1 MPNDY
6 SRERLQGSVLSMLT
20 FTNDDYSLDLDSQR
34 KHVRWLID
42 QGMVE
47 GKCVHLIAGGA
58 GETYMLEEDEFR
70 ALADLIIDEGK
81 GVAPTMVMVS
91 ELSARAA
98 ARKCA
103 YAAQAGIDFVLLSP
117 PHYSQ
122 PTEEDI
128 YLHHKY
134 VNDRVDIGIMTYN
147 SFWVMPGGYS
157 YSPTLFEKLAD
168 LDNVVGVKWTG
179 TSTEDYLGFQQMF
192 GDRFAL
198 SENRQFFGMGARF
211 GMKSRIDVMANAA
224 PRLSLHQ
231 TKLTQEGRYDELETL
246 YRQLQFDPSTVAA
259 GGASPPPWLP
269 TVPTPGCSSAS
280 WASRPARP
288 SPDRP
293 SRHRSTS
300 TSGASQSRSAAS
312 SIGSIGTSPC
322 WTEPPVTVR
331 GHLRGP

>member
-6 SRERLQGSVLSMLT
+6 SRERLQGSILSMLT
-20 FTNDDYSLDLDSQR
+20 FTNDDYSLDLDGQR

-103 YAAQAGIDFVLLSP
+103 YAAEAGIDFVLLSP

-122 PTEEDI
+122 PTEDDI

-157 YSPTLFEKLAD
+157 YSSCPF
-168 LDNVVGVKWTG
+168 
-179 TSTEDYLGFQQMF
+179 
-192 GDRFAL
+192 
-198 SENRQFFGMGARF
+198 
-211 GMKSRIDVMANAA
+211 
-224 PRLSLHQ
+224 
-231 TKLTQEGRYDELETL
+231 
-246 YRQLQFDPSTVAA
+246 
-259 GGASPPPWLP
+259 
-269 TVPTPGCSSAS
+269 
-280 WASRPARP
+280 
-288 SPDRP
+288 
-293 SRHRSTS
+293 
-300 TSGASQSRSAAS
+300 
-312 SIGSIGTSPC
+312 
-322 WTEPPVTVR
+322 
-331 GHLRGP
+331 

>member
-1 MPNDY
+1 MPNDF
-6 SRERLQGSVLSMLT
+6 SRERLQGSILSMLT
-20 FTNDDYSLDLDSQR
+20 FTNDDYSVDLDSQR

-47 GKCVHLIAGGA
+47 GQCVHLIAGGA
-58 GETYMLEEDEFR
+58 GETYMLEEDEFQ

-98 ARKCA
+98 ARKCK
-103 YAAQAGIDFVLLSP
+103 YAADAGVDFVLLSP

-147 SFWVMPGGYS
+147 SYWVMPGGYS
-157 YSPTLFEKLAD
+157 YSPSLFEKLAE

-179 TSTEDYLGFQQMF
+179 ATTEDYLGFQQMF
-192 GDRFAL
+192 GDRFAM
-198 SENRQFFGMGARF
+198 SENRQFFGMGAEF

-231 TKLTQEGRYDELETL
+231 TRSMKEGKYDEIAAL
-246 YRQLQFDPSTVAA
+246 YRQINFNPVYQRGRARAGAQMVADGPHARMLMRLVGLGTGPAFPGQAEPSQAYVDFWKE
-259 GGASPPPWLP
+259 SIEM
-269 TVPTPGCSSAS
+269 
-280 WASRPARP
+280 
-288 SPDRP
+288 
-293 SRHRSTS
+293 
-300 TSGASQSRSAAS
+300 SGVLEWVDWDQS
-312 SIGSIGTSPC
+312 I
-322 WTEPPVTVR
+322 
-331 GHLRGP
+331 LD

>member
-1 MPNDY
+1 MANDY
-6 SRERLQGSVLSMLT
+6 SRDRLQGSVLSMLT
-20 FTNDDYSLDLDSQR
+20 FTNDDYSVDLDSQR
-34 KHVRWLID
+34 RHVRWLID

-58 GETYMLEEDEFR
+58 GETYMLEEPEFQ
-70 ALADLIIDEGK
+70 ALSELIIDEGK
-81 GVAPTMVMVS
+81 CVAPTMVMVS

-98 ARKCA
+98 ARKCKI
-103 YAAQAGIDFVLLSP
+103 AADAGIDFVLLSP

-122 PTEEDI
+122 PSEEDI

-134 VNDRVDIGIMTYN
+134 VADRVDIGIMTYN

-157 YSPTLFEKLAD
+157 YSPALFEKLAE

-192 GDRFAL
+192 GDRFAM

-231 TKLTQEGRYDELETL
+231 TNLTQEGRFDEVEAL
-246 YRQLQFDPSTVAA
+246 YRQINFDPVYKRGRVRAGAQMVADGPHA
-259 GGASPPPWLP
+259 RMLLRLMGLETGPSF
-269 TVPTPGCSSAS
+269 PGQAE
-280 WASRPARP
+280 P
-288 SPDRP
+288 SQAYVDFWKE
-293 SRHRSTS
+293 TIEL
-300 TSGASQSRSAAS
+300 SGVLDWVDWDQS
-312 SIGSIGTSPC
+312 I
-322 WTEPPVTVR
+322 
-331 GHLRGP
+331 LD

>member
-1 MPNDY
+1 MANDY

-20 FTNDDYSLDLDSQR
+20 FTNDDYSVDLDGQR
-34 KHVRWLID
+34 RHVRWLID

-58 GETYMLEEDEFR
+58 GETYMLEEPEFK
-70 ALADLIIDEGK
+70 ALSELIIDEGK

-98 ARKCA
+98 ARKCKI
-103 YAAQAGIDFVLLSP
+103 AADAGVDFVLLSP

-122 PTEEDI
+122 PSEEDI

-134 VNDRVDIGIMTYN
+134 VADRVDIGIMTYN

-157 YSPTLFEKLAD
+157 YSPALFEKLAD
-168 LDNVVGVKWTG
+168 IDKVVGVKWTG

-192 GDRFAL
+192 GDRFAM

-231 TKLTQEGRYDELETL
+231 TNLTQEGRFDEVEALYRRINFDPVYKRGRARAGAQMVADGPHARMLLRLMGLETG
-246 YRQLQFDPSTVAA
+246 PSF
-259 GGASPPPWLP
+259 
-269 TVPTPGCSSAS
+269 PGQAE
-280 WASRPARP
+280 P
-288 SPDRP
+288 SQTYVDFWKE
-293 SRHRSTS
+293 TMEL
-300 TSGASQSRSAAS
+300 SGVLDWVDWDQS
-312 SIGSIGTSPC
+312 I
-322 WTEPPVTVR
+322 
-331 GHLRGP
+331 LD

>member
-6 SRERLQGSVLSMLT
+6 RRERLQGSILSMPT
-20 FTNDDYSLDLDSQR
+20 FTNDDHSLDLDSQR
-34 KHVRWLID
+34 KHIRWLID

-58 GETYMLEEDEFR
+58 GETYMLEEQEFQ

-81 GVAPTMVMVS
+81 GAAPTMVMVA

-103 YAAQAGIDFVLLSP
+103 YAANAGIDFVLLSP

-134 VNDRVDIGIMTYN
+134 VADRVDIGIMTYN
-147 SFWVMPGGYS
+147 SFWVMPGSYS
-157 YSPTLFEKLAD
+157 YTPSLFEKLAN

-179 TSTEDYLGFQQMF
+179 ASTEDYLGFQQMF
-192 GDRFAL
+192 GDRFAM

-211 GMKSRIDVMANAA
+211 GMQSRIDVIANAA

-231 TKLTQEGRYDELETL
+231 TALTQQGRFDELYAL
-246 YRQLQFDPSTVAA
+246 YRQLQFDTIYQRGRARVTARMVADGPHARMLLRLLGLNAGPSF
-259 GGASPPPWLP
+259 
-269 TVPTPGCSSAS
+269 PGQA
-280 WASRPARP
+280 
-288 SPDRP
+288 
-293 SRHRSTS
+293 
-300 TSGASQSRSAAS
+300 
-312 SIGSIGTSPC
+312 
-322 WTEPPVTVR
+322 EPPAEYVEYWRESIAQNGILEWVDWN
-331 GHLRGP
+331 HALLD

>member
-1 MPNDY
+1 MPQPGNA
-6 SRERLQGSVLSMLT
+6 LT
-20 FTNDDYSLDLDSQR
+20 P
-34 KHVRWLID
+34 
-42 QGMVE
+42 
-47 GKCVHLIAGGA
+47 
-58 GETYMLEEDEFR
+58 LE
-70 ALADLIIDEGK
+70 
-81 GVAPTMVMVS
+81 
-91 ELSARAA
+91 
-98 ARKCA
+98 
-103 YAAQAGIDFVLLSP
+103 AGIDFVLLSP

-157 YSPTLFEKLAD
+157 YSPALFEKLAD

-231 TKLTQEGRYDELETL
+231 TKLTQEGRYDELEAL
-246 YRQLQFDPSTVAA
+246 YRQLQFDPTYRQGRRRVAA
-259 GGASPPPWLP
+259 PMVADGPHARMLAPPLGP
-269 TVPTPGCSSAS
+269 
-280 WASRPARP
+280 R
-288 SPDRP
+288 DRP
-293 SRHRSTS
+293 VLPRSGRAAT
-300 TSGASQSRSAAS
+300 GVRRLLARVNRDQRRPRLGRLGPVSAGLA
-312 SIGSIGTSPC
+312 
-322 WTEPPVTVR
+322 R
-331 GHLRGP
+331 Q

>member
-20 FTNDDYSLDLDSQR
+20 FTNDDCSLDLDSQR
-34 KHVRWLID
+34 KHIRWVID

-103 YAAQAGIDFVLLSP
+103 YAAEAGIDFVLLSP

-122 PTEEDI
+122 PTEDDI

-157 YSPTLFEKLAD
+157 YSPSLFEKLAD

-179 TSTEDYLGFQQMF
+179 ASTEDYLGFQQMF

-211 GMKSRIDVMANAA
+211 GMKSRIDVMGNAA
-224 PRLSLHQ
+224 PR
-231 TKLTQEGRYDELETL
+231 R
-246 YRQLQFDPSTVAA
+246 
-259 GGASPPPWLP
+259 ASHC
-269 TVPTPGCSSAS
+269 T
-280 WASRPARP
+280 RP
-288 SPDRP
+288 
-293 SRHRSTS
+293 
-300 TSGASQSRSAAS
+300 
-312 SIGSIGTSPC
+312 I
-322 WTEPPVTVR
+322 
-331 GHLRGP
+331 

>member
-1 MPNDY
+1 MPNNY

-20 FTNDDYSLDLDSQR
+20 FTNDDCSLDLDGQR
-34 KHVRWLID
+34 KHIRWLID

-103 YAAQAGIDFVLLSP
+103 YAAEAGIDFVLLSP

-122 PTEEDI
+122 PTEDDI

-157 YSPTLFEKLAD
+157 YSPALFEKLAD

-179 TSTEDYLGFQQMF
+179 ASTEDYLGFQQMF

-231 TKLTQEGRYDELETL
+231 TKLTQEGRYDELDDL
-246 YRQLQFDPSTVAA
+246 YRQLQFDTVYRRGRQRVAA
-259 GGASPPPWLP
+259 GMVADGPHARMLLRLLGLETGPAF
-269 TVPTPGCSSAS
+269 PGQA
-280 WASRPARP
+280 
-288 SPDRP
+288 
-293 SRHRSTS
+293 
-300 TSGASQSRSAAS
+300 
-312 SIGSIGTSPC
+312 
-322 WTEPPVTVR
+322 EPPQEYVDFWRESIEFSGV
-331 GHLRGP
+331 LEWVDWDQSLLD